1 MPVLSVERP
10 PLRKALFLVPI
21 ALPVAFWS
29 LLVIGYAGGFGGPI
43 PVARLLIGAFVAL
56 NCLAAPFLH
65 KRGWLL
71 LAVVFVASTLG
82 WALVSPQKDREWSEV
97 SARTPYATKDSQNVT
112 IHDIRDFR
120 HKADGT
126 WDARWYDRTFN
137 LDEIE
142 QGYLVLTRFG
152 GIDGLAHV
160 MASFRFKGDQFI
172 VLSAEI
178 RRENGES
185 YDPIGGAMRQYELYY
200 VAADERDAIALRT
213 QVQKDETW
221 LIPMNAGK
229 EKTAEFFVSM
239 VDRMTKIHNE
249 PEWYNSI
256 TSSCASNL
264 AAHYEAVNKVTF
276 PPDYRILLPGFSE
289 ELVAELGLLPEGMS
303 IEEARKSFKSNEV
316 AVNAPLDDTFS
327 RVIRGHDSANGDT
340 AN

>member
-1 MPVLSVERP
+1 ML
-10 PLRKALFLVPI
+10 LLPI
-21 ALPVAFWS
+21 AMVVAFWAF
-29 LLVIGYAGGFGGPI
+29 LVVGYAGGFGGPL

-56 NCLAAPFLH
+56 SCLAAPFVH

-71 LAVVFVASTLG
+71 LAAVFVTSTLG
-82 WALVSPQKDREWSEV
+82 WAMVSPQKDREWSEV
-97 SARTPYATKDSQNVT
+97 SARTPYATKDGQNIT

-120 HKADGT
+120 YNADGT
-126 WDARWYDRTFN
+126 WTAHWYDKTFN
-137 LDEIE
+137 LDDIE

-178 RRENGES
+178 RREDGES

-239 VDRMTKIHNE
+239 VDRITKIHNE

-264 AAHYEAVNKVTF
+264 ASHYEAVNKVSF

-303 IEEARKSFKSNEV
+303 VEDARKSFKINEV
-316 AVNAPLDDTFS
+316 AVKAPLDDSFS
-327 RVIRGHDSANGDT
+327 RVIRGENLANR
-340 AN
+340 NPPN